1 MQPQSHLRR
10 FRQHAAADAGT
21 LPAFVWWSVLAIGW
35 LLVMTGIARG
45 ETIYVDNRLGDD
57 RYDGLSQTP
66 ISEYTGPVRSLQRA
80 VQLATGGDTI
90 ELADGGGVYYGSV
103 TLWGEKQSGEA
114 NAPFRIIGNG
124 AVLNGAKPVPEGE
137 WYHVGGGVWR
147 ITPIRKG
154 WYQLVLD
161 GQAVPE
167 AACERTATE
176 LPAIPV
182 GQWCAWRG
190 AVYYQAERGINPN
203 TMSFSL
209 ADEEVG
215 ITLLDVHN
223 VVISGLTLRH
233 YRLDGVNAHDR
244 CRDVLLENV
253 ISEENGRAG
262 IAVAGTSQVAIIGG
276 KLHDNR
282 RYSLLITE
290 LGAAAVERSELDVE
304 PTVETQ

>member
-1 MQPQSHLRR
+1 MIPALVWC
-10 FRQHAAADAGT
+10 AG
-21 LPAFVWWSVLAIGW
+21 LAVVW
-35 LLVMTGIARG
+35 LLVMAGLARG
-45 ETIYVDNRLGDD
+45 ETIYVDSRLGDD
-57 RYDGLSQTP
+57 RYDGQSTTP

-80 VQLATGGDTI
+80 VQLASHGDTI
-90 ELADGGGVYYGSV
+90 ELADGGATYFGSL
-103 TLWGEKQSGEA
+103 TLWGDQHSGEA
-114 NAPFRIIGNG
+114 QAPFQIIGNG
-124 AVLNGAKPVPEGE
+124 AVLSGARPIPDGE
-137 WYHVGGGVWR
+137 WSHVCSDVWR

-167 AACERTATE
+167 TACERTAPE
-176 LPAIPV
+176 LPEIPV

-190 AVYYQAERGINPN
+190 AVYYQAERGIDPN

-233 YRLDGVNAHDR
+233 FRLDGMNAHDR
-244 CRDVLLENV
+244 CRDVLLENI

-262 IAVAGTSQVAIIGG
+262 IAVAGTSQVTIVAG
-276 KLHDNR
+276 KLQRNR

-290 LGAAAVERSELDVE
+290 LGAAAVENSELDVD
-304 PTVETQ
+304 PAVISN